1 VFFEIRND
9 EAVITCNRG
18 DLELLSV
25 ALASCPPTAAGTDD
39 AKWWTAITATGALFE
54 ALALLVKSA
63 PETP

>member
-1 VFFEIRND
+1 MYFEIENG
-9 EAVITCNRG
+9 EAVITCNRA
-18 DLELLSV
+18 DLEFLSV
-25 ALASCPPTAAGTDD
+25 ALAACPPTAAGTDD